1 MEVNAAQ
8 RRKGFGSFLLQEV
21 KKECYLSGR
30 VPAARCNI
38 ENKASMYTLLRAGLK
53 VAGYMLTGRVKF
65 KAAN

>member
-1 MEVNAAQ
+1 
-8 RRKGFGSFLLQEV
+8 LLQEV